1 MALISKNRTR
11 IRSVLLVTNVVV
23 ALLPLFGLAGA
34 RFYENELIRRT
45 EAGLTG
51 QGVFI
56 AETYRAALAAE
67 VAEVHGDGAD
77 AFLRDFG
84 RPADP
89 RWLEDESPDDPLRP
103 VAPQLSRVSSAILPP
118 APEPTAGAAADS
130 FSVAAGHFVGPVLW
144 SGKNVTLAG
153 IRVLDFNGVEV
164 AQTRGESTGQSF
176 MAWSEV
182 PRALEG
188 RIITQLR
195 ERISDEPRPALSS
208 WSRRARVRVFAA
220 IPVIDYDR
228 GRVYG
233 VVVLSRT
240 PMSLEEG
247 LYRNRGRLFV
257 IGGGL
262 FLLVLAL
269 SWFTSRT
276 IARPLQA
283 LVEQT
288 ELIKAGDP
296 RGSQT
301 LEHAG
306 TYEVAQLSAALS
318 AMARELSDREDYIR
332 TFATSVSHEFKTPL
346 TAMRGA
352 SELLHD
358 HWHEMTD
365 DERERF
371 LEVVSGETNRLDKL
385 VRRLLELARADVVR
399 PGGETVDASEVM
411 QSVVTRDARAGRVTS
426 YEASGQCLVAVA
438 EEVLDTVLST
448 LLTNAFQHGGDNVS
462 SSVQRVG
469 DEAIIRVSDDGAGI
483 SDSNADRVFEQFFTT
498 DREGGGTGVGLAI
511 VRRLCDAHGGG
522 VELLREPQLTT
533 FEVRLPLVTPSG
545 NS

>member
-1 MALISKNRTR
+1 MSFLSKKPSR
-11 IRSVLLVTNVVV
+11 IRSVLLATNVLV

-45 EAGLTG
+45 EAGLIG

-56 AETYRAALAAE
+56 AESYRAVLADEIRTA
-67 VAEVHGDGAD
+67 HGAD
-77 AFLRDFG
+77 AEAFLRDFG

-103 VAPQLSRVSSAILPP
+103 VAPQLSRVRSEILPP
-118 APEPTAGAAADS
+118 APEPSSGAAVDS
-130 FSVAAGHFVGPVLW
+130 FSAAAGRFVGPVLW

-153 IRVLDFNGVEV
+153 IRVLDFNGIEV
-164 AQTRGESTGQSF
+164 AQTRGESTGQNF

-262 FLLVLAL
+262 LLFVLAL

-276 IARPLQA
+276 IARPMQE

-296 RGSQT
+296 KGAEA

-306 TYEVAQLSAALS
+306 TFEVAQLSAALGE
-318 AMARELSDREDYIR
+318 MARELSDREDYIR

-358 HWHEMTD
+358 HWYDMTD

-371 LEVVSGETNRLDKL
+371 LEVMSGETDRLDKL
-385 VRRLLELARADVVR
+385 VRRLLELARADVAR
-399 PGGETVDASEVM
+399 PGGDTVDATEVM
-411 QSVVTRDARAGRVTS
+411 RSIVARDALAGNRV
-426 YEASGQCLVAVA
+426 EFEPSGPCLVAVA

-448 LLTNAFQHGGDNVS
+448 LLTNSFQHGGDNIS
-462 SSVQRVG
+462 ASVRAV
-469 DEAIIRVSDDGAGI
+469 DSEVVIRVSDDGAGI
-483 SDSNADRVFEQFFTT
+483 SDSNAERVFEQFFTT

-511 VRRLCDAHGGG
+511 VRRLCDAHSGG
-522 VELLREPQLTT
+522 VALLREPRLTT
-533 FEVRLPLVTPSG
+533 FEVRLPLV
-545 NS
+545 NSPGDT

>member
-1 MALISKNRTR
+1 M
-11 IRSVLLVTNVVV
+11 LLATNVLV

-56 AETYRAALAAE
+56 AEAYRAALEDE
-67 VAEVHGDGAD
+67 VELEHGAGSDS
-77 AFLRDFG
+77 FLRDFG

-103 VAPQLSRVSSAILPP
+103 VAPQLSRVRSAILPP
-118 APEPTAGAAADS
+118 APEPTTGAAVDG
-130 FSVAAGHFVGPVLW
+130 FSAAAGRFIGPVLW

-153 IRVLDFNGVEV
+153 IRVLEFNGVEV
-164 AQTRGESTGQSF
+164 AQTRGESTGDSF

-195 ERISDEPRPALSS
+195 ERISDEPSPPLSS

-220 IPVIDYDR
+220 IPIIDYER

-247 LYRNRGRLFV
+247 LYRNRARLFV

-276 IARPLQA
+276 IARPIQA

-296 RGSQT
+296 KGSES

-306 TYEVAQLSAALS
+306 TYEVAQLSSALS
-318 AMARELSDREDYIR
+318 DMACELREREDYIR

-358 HWHEMTD
+358 HWHDMTD
-365 DERERF
+365 EERERF
-371 LEVVSGETNRLDKL
+371 LEVMSGETDRLDKL

-411 QSVVTRDARAGRVTS
+411 QAVVDRDALAGRAVAFES
-426 YEASGQCLVAVA
+426 AGPCLVAVA

-448 LLTNAFQHGGDNVS
+448 LLTNAFQHGGDAVS
-462 SSVQRVG
+462 ASVQAVG
-469 DEAIIRVSDDGAGI
+469 DGVVIRVSDDGAGI
-483 SDSNADRVFEQFFTT
+483 SDSNAKRVFEQFFTT

-522 VELLREPQLTT
+522 VELLREPQTT
-533 FEVRLPLVTPSG
+533 FEVRLPRVTTPG